1 MSITLD
7 VVFLIAATGFKS
19 DVQSDGFSVEMST
32 QSLIVGNCGRSGTN
46 LHGFAQPHLY
56 SGKDIFARDLLS
68 ISSRRENGIWSKNSA
83 GYKVRN
89 GRKFF
94 VDAKI
99 RKGKKHDYPWPDDI
113 DPNLSSGHLTYLSH
127 FKPLTEKPKPVTLA
141 FEKPLVDL
149 EQKIIEASCF
159 SFTFAYLQFLLVSV
173 ILKVKMIK
181 F

>member
-1 MSITLD
+1 
-7 VVFLIAATGFKS
+7 
-19 DVQSDGFSVEMST
+19 MST

-46 LHGFAQPHLY
+46 LHGFSQPHLY
-56 SGKDIFARDLLS
+56 FGKGICGCYLLS
-68 ISSRRENGIWSKNSA
+68 ISSRRENGIRSKISA

-89 GRKFF
+89 RRNFS
-94 VDAKI
+94 VSAKI

-141 FEKPLVDL
+141 FEKPLVHL

-159 SFTFAYLQFLLVSV
+159 CSPFAYSLLMLV
-173 ILKVKMIK
+173 
-181 F
+181 